1 MRYGYI
7 RSKKQSE
14 YSLERQRNALKQYD
28 LAEVIEEK
36 SGNDLDNLLDILQA
50 GDELYVESVERLTR
64 STIKLIGITKLV
76 REKGIK
82 LYVGGKP
89 FELPTLL
96 G

>member
-7 RSKKQSE
+7 RSKQQSE
-14 YSLERQRNALKQYD
+14 YSLERQRNAIKQHD
-28 LAEVIEEK
+28 LDEVIVEK
-36 SGNDLDNLLDILQA
+36 SGNDLDNLLNKLQA

-64 STIKLIGITKLV
+64 STIKLIEITKLV
-76 REKGIK
+76 REKGIT

-89 FELPTLL
+89 FELPTLI